1 MATFTNFLK
10 LYKPVTNE
18 VGWDDNMNTNLDT
31 LDGFV
36 NQFMNIPGFVGA
48 WVNATAYAVGNVTVD
63 AVTGVFYRCNVA
75 NTSAATGTFAQDRTA
90 RPTLWTQ
97 TTTPSQD
104 SAAAAAASAT
114 AAANSAASAATQLT
128 SFQNT
133 YYGAFATAPLTDP
146 HGNART
152 TGDLYFDTTGLAM
165 NVWSGTAWIP
175 ITAAFNDAPTTPAG
189 TVFVRTAAHTWAV
202 GVGQL
207 GGDFTGPVH
216 FGDRVS
222 ISNGNRTTTNMPLGT
237 GIVDQLSAIGG
248 LGSNMYFSVTP
259 PFSPTVGGF
268 RYITAAPNGGA
279 GAFCFTHGTIG
290 PGPNIPPQFVGI
302 KQLTLFLPVTSDPSA
317 PDGVVTT
324 INPAV
329 WQSNGNY
336 IISGAGFQPGGGLWG
351 ASGSDLRL
359 KTVVGPYPHGLAE
372 LLEMLPKLY
381 TYKGNANAV
390 NADGSMGA
398 PLFPDTNKQYIGLIA
413 QDCEPYMPEL
423 VTTTTMYVDGV
434 LQTDVRQLDATGV
447 IYALVNAVA
456 TLDARLKALEGP

>member
-152 TGDLYFDTTGLAM
+152 TGDLYFDSTTLAM

-189 TVFVRTAAHTWAV
+189 AVFVRTAAHTWAV
-202 GVGQL
+202 GVGQA
-207 GGDFTGPVH
+207 GGDFTGDVTHTRLRVGNAATLTANMP
-216 FGDRVS
+216 FGELYADQICQLGGFGQNLYFSLTPPLSPTAGGWRYIHSTSTGVGAFALTHATINTAGPNLGVRVS
-222 ISNGNRTTTNMPLGT
+222 QFFSTTTNEASSNDGVATLHLMAQMDSNGNFLCT
-237 GIVDQLSAIGG
+237 GG
-248 LGSNMYFSVTP
+248 
-259 PFSPTVGGF
+259 
-268 RYITAAPNGGA
+268 
-279 GAFCFTHGTIG
+279 
-290 PGPNIPPQFVGI
+290 
-302 KQLTLFLPVTSDPSA
+302 
-317 PDGVVTT
+317 
-324 INPAV
+324 
-329 WQSNGNY
+329 
-336 IISGAGFQPGGGLWG
+336 GFQPGGGLWRD
-351 ASGSDLRL
+351 SSDARI
-359 KTVVGPYPHGLAE
+359 KTIVGPYPHGLAE
-372 LLEMLPKLY
+372 LLEMLPKMF
-381 TYKGNANAV
+381 TYKGNDNMVAS
-390 NADGSMGA
+390 DGSIGE
-398 PLFPDTNKQYIGLIA
+398 PIHPDTTKQYIGLIA

-423 VTTTTMYVDGV
+423 VTQTTAYIDGV

-456 TLDARLKALEGP
+456 ELDARLKALEGP